1 MSSPTNH
8 WKLGLFVVCAT
19 VAFAGA
25 VIFVGSRTLTRVTV
39 PYEAFF
45 DESVEGLEVGSP
57 VKFRGVSIGNVSEIA
72 LADDKRH
79 VQVTFALAVKVLDAL
94 GLAAERAQGRKTKL
108 AIPPGLRVQLVPS
121 GITGVKF
128 MQLDFFD
135 EQTNPPLQLPF
146 EVPENTIPATPSTMK
161 NLEATVVSAVDR
173 FPELARQ
180 VLVIATQI
188 NDFLKQIQDKD
199 LAGKI
204 VQTLALVNRVLDQLN
219 AALLA
224 LDPGALSRDAQA
236 ALKGLSSAMT
246 SANQVFAQVGGQN
259 GLVASVQR
267 TSDAVGSTA
276 QNAVHV
282 GPDVGEALKDVQR
295 AANSVQ
301 RLAEALEMDP
311 DMLLKG
317 RARRGSK

>member
-1 MSSPTNH
+1 
-8 WKLGLFVVCAT
+8 
-19 VAFAGA
+19 
-25 VIFVGSRTLTRVTV
+25 
-39 PYEAFF
+39 
-45 DESVEGLEVGSP
+45 
-57 VKFRGVSIGNVSEIA
+57 
-72 LADDKRH
+72 
-79 VQVTFALAVKVLDAL
+79 
-94 GLAAERAQGRKTKL
+94 
-108 AIPPGLRVQLVPS
+108 
-121 GITGVKF
+121 
-128 MQLDFFD
+128 
-135 EQTNPPLQLPF
+135 
-146 EVPENTIPATPSTMK
+146 MK

-188 NDFLKQIQDKD
+188 NDFLKQLQDKD

-204 VQTLALVNRVLDQLN
+204 VQTLALVNRVLDQLS
-219 AALLA
+219 AALQA
-224 LDPGALSRDAQA
+224 LDPGAISRDAQA

-267 TSDAVGSTA
+267 TSDALGSTA